1 MSPSTPA
8 ATATV
13 RSPVR
18 IGVLGLGAIAQT
30 AHLPVLAKMRGVTI
44 AALCDNDAAKA
55 RSLAQRF
62 GVRDICT
69 DVEELLELE
78 GLDAVV
84 VATPNH
90 LHEVHVLSALRA
102 KKHVLCERPL
112 GLNARAVERV
122 IAAAE
127 KAKKV
132 VMVANNHRFRHDA
145 QALDAFVR
153 SGELGKVRSVR
164 AGAYRRRVQ
173 QAAWRLRRA
182 EAGGGAF
189 LELGLP
195 LLDLAGWL
203 LDFPRVERVSAAV
216 ERGRGA
222 NAVEESAIVF
232 IECQG
237 GFTVT
242 IDVHANYIGE
252 DQRWWFE
259 LIGTQGSARLNPLR
273 LIKEIHGQPVDVS
286 PTGAQTKD
294 TAFIQS
300 YRSELAHFVAAV
312 RDEAPY
318 EPPRDQVRVYKLLEM
333 IYKAADDAKELRP

>member
-1 MSPSTPA
+1 MPPSSSTPL
-8 ATATV
+8 
-13 RSPVR
+13 R

-30 AHLPVLAKMRGVTI
+30 AHLPVLSKMRGVQL

-69 DVEELLELE
+69 DVEELLDLPD
-78 GLDAVV
+78 LDAVV
-84 VATPNH
+84 VTTPNH

-102 KKHVLCERPL
+102 KKHVMCERPL

-122 IAAAE
+122 LAAAD

-132 VMVANNHRFRHDA
+132 VMVANNHRFRLDA
-145 QALDAFVR
+145 QALNGFMR
-153 SGELGKVRSVR
+153 SGELGKIRSVR
-164 AGAYRRRVQ
+164 AGSYRRRVQ
-173 QAAWRLRRA
+173 QAPWRLRRA

-203 LDFPRVERVSAAV
+203 LDFPRIERVSASM
-216 ERGRGA
+216 ERARGA

-242 IDVHANYIGE
+242 IDVHSNYIGE

-259 LIGTQGSARLNPLR
+259 LIGANGSARLNPLR
-273 LIKEIHGQPVDVS
+273 LIKEIHGTPVDVS

-300 YRSELAHFVAAV
+300 YRSELAHFVAVV
-312 RDEAPY
+312 RDELPY
-318 EPPRDQVRVYKLLEM
+318 EPPIDQVRVYKLLDM

>member
-1 MSPSTPA
+1 MPPTPTSPL
-8 ATATV
+8 
-13 RSPVR
+13 R

-30 AHLPVLAKMRGVTI
+30 AHLPVLSKMRGVQL
-44 AALCDNDAAKA
+44 AALCDNDGAKA

-62 GVRDICT
+62 GVRDFCT
-69 DVEELLELE
+69 DVDELLEIRD
-78 GLDAVV
+78 LDAIVV
-84 VATPNH
+84 TTPNH

-102 KKHVLCERPL
+102 EKHVMCERPL
-112 GLNARAVERV
+112 GIGAHAVER
-122 IAAAE
+122 IITAAE
-127 KAKKV
+127 KANKV
-132 VMVANNHRFRHDA
+132 VMVANNHRFRLDA
-145 QALDAFVR
+145 QALDGFVR

-164 AGAYRRRVQ
+164 AGAYRRRAQ
-173 QAAWRLRRA
+173 QAPWRLRRA

-203 LDFPRVERVSAAV
+203 LDFPRVERVSATM

-259 LIGTQGSARLNPLR
+259 LIGSAGSARLHPLR
-273 LIKEIHGQPVDVS
+273 LTKEIHGTPVDVS
-286 PTGAQTKD
+286 PTGAQTKEA
-294 TAFIQS
+294 AFIQS
-300 YRSELAHFVAAV
+300 YRSELAHFVAVA
-312 RDEAPY
+312 REEAIY
-318 EPPRDQVRVYKLLEM
+318 EPPRDQIRVYKLLDM

>member
-1 MSPSTPA
+1 MPSTPTSSPRIP
-8 ATATV
+8 TA
-13 RSPVR
+13 PLR

-30 AHLPVLAKMRGVTI
+30 AHLPVLSKMRGVQL

-55 RSLAQRF
+55 RTLAQRF
-62 GVRDICT
+62 SVRDTCT
-69 DVEELLELE
+69 DIDDLLEVPD
-78 GLDAVV
+78 LDAIIVT
-84 VATPNH
+84 TPNH

-102 KKHVLCERPL
+102 RKHVMCERPL
-112 GLNARAVERV
+112 GLNARAVERI
-122 IAAAE
+122 IAAAT
-127 KAKKV
+127 KAKRI

-164 AGAYRRRVQ
+164 AGSYRRRVQ
-173 QAAWRLRRA
+173 QAPWRLRRA

-203 LDFPRVERVSAAV
+203 LDFPRIERVSAAM

-222 NAVEESAIVF
+222 NAVEDSAVVF
-232 IECQG
+232 IQCQG

-242 IDVHANYIGE
+242 IDVHSNYIGE

-259 LIGTQGSARLNPLR
+259 LVGSQGSARLNPLR
-273 LIKEIHGQPVDVS
+273 LIKEIHGTPVDVS
-286 PTGAQTKD
+286 PTGASTKD

-300 YRSELAHFVAAV
+300 YRSELAHFVAVA
-312 RDEAPY
+312 RDEATY
-318 EPPRDQVRVYKLLEM
+318 EPPVDQVRVYKLLDM
-333 IYKAADDAKELRP
+333 IYKAADDARELRP

>member
-1 MSPSTPA
+1 MPPTP
-8 ATATV
+8 T
-13 RSPVR
+13 SSLR

-30 AHLPVLAKMRGVTI
+30 AHLPVLSKMRGVQL

-69 DVEELLELE
+69 DVEELLELKDI
-78 GLDAVV
+78 DAVV
-84 VATPNH
+84 VTTPNH

-102 KKHVLCERPL
+102 RKHVMCERPL
-112 GLNARAVERV
+112 GIGARAIER
-122 IAAAE
+122 IITAAE

-132 VMVANNHRFRHDA
+132 VMVANNHRFRLDA
-145 QALDAFVR
+145 QALDGFVR
-153 SGELGKVRSVR
+153 GGELGKIRSVR

-173 QAAWRLRRA
+173 QAPWRLRRA

-203 LDFPRVERVSAAV
+203 LDFPRVERVSATM

-222 NAVEESAIVF
+222 NAVEESAIVL

-242 IDVHANYIGE
+242 IDVHANYVGE

-259 LIGTQGSARLNPLR
+259 LIGTSGSARLNPLR
-273 LIKEIHGQPVDVS
+273 LIKEIHGTPVDVS
-286 PTGAQTKD
+286 PTGAQMRD

-300 YRSELAHFVAAV
+300 YRSELAHFVAVA
-312 RDEAPY
+312 RGDAPY
-318 EPPRDQVRVYKLLEM
+318 EPPRDQIRVYKLLDM

>member
-1 MSPSTPA
+1 MTPSTSSQIR
-8 ATATV
+8 V
-13 RSPVR
+13 
-18 IGVLGLGAIAQT
+18 GVLGLGAIAQT
-30 AHLPVLAKMRGVTI
+30 AHLPVLSKMRGVTI
-44 AALCDNDAAKA
+44 AALCDMDFPKA

-62 GVRDICT
+62 GVRDACT
-69 DVEELLELE
+69 DIEELLEVPD
-78 GLDAVV
+78 LDAVV

-90 LHEVHVLSALRA
+90 LHEVHVLSALKAR
-102 KKHVLCERPL
+102 KHVICERPL

-122 IAAAE
+122 LAAAE
-127 KAKKV
+127 KAKRV

-153 SGELGKVRSVR
+153 GGELGKVRAVR
-164 AGAYRRRVQ
+164 AGAYRRRAA
-173 QAAWRLRRA
+173 QAPWRLRRA

-203 LDFPRVERVSAAV
+203 LDFARVVRVSATM
-216 ERGRGA
+216 ERPRGA
-222 NAVEESAIVF
+222 NAVEESATVF

-273 LIKEIHGQPVDVS
+273 LVKEIHGGPVDVS

-300 YRSELAHFVAAV
+300 YRSELAHFFAAV
-312 RDEAPY
+312 REEAAY

>member
-1 MSPSTPA
+1 MPPTP
-8 ATATV
+8 T
-13 RSPVR
+13 SSLR

-30 AHLPVLAKMRGVTI
+30 AHLPVLSKMRGVQL
-44 AALCDNDAAKA
+44 AALCDNDGAKA

-69 DVEELLELE
+69 DVEELLEVKD
-78 GLDAVV
+78 LDAVV
-84 VATPNH
+84 ITTPNH

-102 KKHVLCERPL
+102 RKHVMCERPL
-112 GLNARAVERV
+112 GIGARAIERIIV
-122 IAAAE
+122 AAE
-127 KAKKV
+127 KAKRV
-132 VMVANNHRFRHDA
+132 VMVANNHRFRLDA
-145 QALDAFVR
+145 QALDGFVR
-153 SGELGKVRSVR
+153 GGELGKIRSVR

-173 QAAWRLRRA
+173 QAPWRLRRA

-203 LDFPRVERVSAAV
+203 LDFPRVSRVSATM

-222 NAVEESAIVF
+222 NAVEESAIVL

-259 LIGTQGSARLNPLR
+259 LIGTSGSARLNPLR
-273 LIKEIHGQPVDVS
+273 LIKEIHGTPVDVS
-286 PTGAQTKD
+286 PTGAQMRD

-300 YRSELAHFVAAV
+300 YRSELAHFVAVA
-312 RDEAPY
+312 RGDAPY
-318 EPPRDQVRVYKLLEM
+318 EPPRDQIRVYKLLDM

>member
-1 MSPSTPA
+1 MTPTPPSGTRM
-8 ATATV
+8 T
-13 RSPVR
+13 PVR

-30 AHLPVLAKMRGVTI
+30 AHLPVLAKMRGAQI
-44 AALCDNDAAKA
+44 AALCDNDGAKA

-62 GVRDICT
+62 GVRDVVT
-69 DVEELLELE
+69 DVEELLELPD
-78 GLDAVV
+78 LDAVI

-102 KKHVLCERPL
+102 KKHVMCERPL
-112 GLNARAVERV
+112 GLTARAVERL
-122 IAAAE
+122 IAAAD
-127 KAKKV
+127 KAKRV

-153 SGELGKVRSVR
+153 SGELGKVRAVR
-164 AGAYRRRVQ
+164 AGSYRRRVQ
-173 QAAWRLRRA
+173 QAPWRLRRA

-203 LDFPRVERVSAAV
+203 LDFARVQRVSASM

-222 NAVEESAIVF
+222 NAVEESAIAF
-232 IECQG
+232 IECEG

-242 IDVHANYIGE
+242 VDVHANYIGE

-259 LIGTQGSARLNPLR
+259 LIGTKGSARLNPLR
-273 LIKEIHGQPVDVS
+273 LVKEIHGGPVDVS
-286 PTGAQTKD
+286 PTGAQTRD

-312 RDEAPY
+312 REEATY

-333 IYKAADDAKELRP
+333 IYRAADDAKELRP

>member
-1 MSPSTPA
+1 MATTPP
-8 ATATV
+8 TGTP
-13 RSPVR
+13 RGPLR

-30 AHLPVLAKMRGVTI
+30 AHLPVLAKMRGVQI
-44 AALCDNDAAKA
+44 AALCDNDGAKA

-62 GVRDICT
+62 GVRDVCT
-69 DVEELLELE
+69 DVEELLELPD
-78 GLDAVV
+78 LDAVIIS
-84 VATPNH
+84 TPNH

-102 KKHVLCERPL
+102 KKHVMCERPL
-112 GLNARAVERV
+112 GLNARAVER
-122 IAAAE
+122 ILAASE

-132 VMVANNHRFRHDA
+132 VMVANNHRFRLDA

-173 QAAWRLRRA
+173 QAPWRLRRA
-182 EAGGGAF
+182 ESGGGAF

-203 LDFPRVERVSAAV
+203 LDFPRVERVSASV
-216 ERGRGA
+216 ERAKGA
-222 NAVEESAIVF
+222 NAVEDSAIVF
-232 IECQG
+232 FACQG

-242 IDVHANYIGE
+242 IDVHSNYIGE

-259 LIGTQGSARLNPLR
+259 LVGTKGSARLHPLR
-273 LIKEIHGQPVDVS
+273 LIKEINGVPVDVS
-286 PTGAQTKD
+286 PSGAQTRD

-300 YRSELAHFVAAV
+300 YRSELAHFVSVV
-312 RDEAPY
+312 RGDTPY
-318 EPPRDQVRVYKLLEM
+318 DPPRDQVRVYKLLDL
-333 IYKAADDAKELRP
+333 IYKAAEDAKELRP

>member
-1 MSPSTPA
+1 MSSTPSIG
-8 ATATV
+8 TPRVTPLRV
-13 RSPVR
+13 
-18 IGVLGLGAIAQT
+18 GVLGLGAIAQT
-30 AHLPVLAKMRGVTI
+30 AHLPVLAKMRGVQI
-44 AALCDNDAAKA
+44 AALCDNDGAKA

-62 GVRDICT
+62 AVRDICT
-69 DVEELLELE
+69 DVEELLELPDI
-78 GLDAVV
+78 DAIIVS
-84 VATPNH
+84 TPNH

-102 KKHVLCERPL
+102 KKHVMCERPL
-112 GLNARAVERV
+112 GLNARAVER
-122 IAAAE
+122 ILAAAE
-127 KAKKV
+127 KAKRV

-153 SGELGKVRSVR
+153 AGELGKVRSVR
-164 AGAYRRRVQ
+164 AGAYRRRVS
-173 QAAWRLRRA
+173 QAPWRLRRA
-182 EAGGGAF
+182 ESGGGAF

-203 LDFPRVERVSAAV
+203 LDFPRVERVSASV
-216 ERGRGA
+216 ERAKGA
-222 NAVEESAIVF
+222 NTVEDSAIAF

-242 IDVHANYIGE
+242 IDVHSNYIGE

-259 LIGTQGSARLNPLR
+259 LVGTKGSARLNPLR
-273 LIKEIHGQPVDVS
+273 LIKEIHGVPVDVS
-286 PTGAQTKD
+286 PTGAATRD

-300 YRSELAHFVAAV
+300 YRSELAHFLSVL
-312 RDEAPY
+312 REETPY

>member
-1 MSPSTPA
+1 MSPNSLP
-8 ATATV
+8 
-13 RSPVR
+13 PLR

-30 AHLPVLAKMRGVTI
+30 AHLPVLSKMRGVQL

-69 DVEELLELE
+69 DVEELLDLPD
-78 GLDAVV
+78 LDAVV
-84 VATPNH
+84 VTTPNH

-102 KKHVLCERPL
+102 KKHVMCERPL

-122 IAAAE
+122 LAAAD

-132 VMVANNHRFRHDA
+132 VMVANNHRFRLDA
-145 QALDAFVR
+145 QALNGFMR
-153 SGELGKVRSVR
+153 SGELGRIRSVR
-164 AGAYRRRVQ
+164 AGSYRRRIP
-173 QAAWRLRRA
+173 QAPWRLRRA

-203 LDFPRVERVSAAV
+203 LDFPRIERVSASM
-216 ERGRGA
+216 ERARGA

-242 IDVHANYIGE
+242 IDVHSNYIGE

-259 LIGTQGSARLNPLR
+259 LIGANGSARLNPLR
-273 LIKEIHGQPVDVS
+273 LIKEIHGTPVDVS

-300 YRSELAHFVAAV
+300 YRSELAHFVAVV
-312 RDEAPY
+312 RDELPY
-318 EPPRDQVRVYKLLEM
+318 EPPTDQVRVYKLLDM
-333 IYKAADDAKELRP
+333 IYKAADDARELRP